1 LNQLKQAVIGNPI
14 RAMSQGGGTVHGAG
28 GACDGPAAK
37 RQRQVTHAVWI
48 SFCEEEGKKEFKG
61 TMLGFATGNG

>member
-1 LNQLKQAVIGNPI
+1 
-14 RAMSQGGGTVHGAG
+14 MSQGGGTVHGAG